1 VLEHGPR
8 CATGCDTLER
18 ENGRIKHM
26 KDKDQKKKDLE
37 DLKKALE
44 ENKNIFVTSYEKL
57 RVSQDFALRK
67 TVRDAGGSYRVVK
80 NNLASKASEG
90 TPANDLL
97 GDLKGMTSLAFTSN
111 DPVALAK
118 ALTKYAK
125 DNAAFTFKAGM
136 VEGRVIDVK
145 AINDLAAMPPKEE
158 IYAKLL
164 YLVNASATRLVFA
177 MNGVG
182 RNLAVVLDQA
192 GKENKF
198 KQ

>member
-1 VLEHGPR
+1 
-8 CATGCDTLER
+8 
-18 ENGRIKHM
+18 M

-136 VEGRVIDVK
+136 VEGRVIDIK
-145 AINDLAAMPPKEE
+145 AINDLAAMPRKEE

>member
-1 VLEHGPR
+1 
-8 CATGCDTLER
+8 
-18 ENGRIKHM
+18 M

-37 DLKKALE
+37 DLRKALE
-44 ENKNIFVTSYEKL
+44 ENKNFFVASYEKL

-67 TVRDAGGSYRVVK
+67 TVRDAGGNYRVVK
-80 NNLASKASEG
+80 NNLASKAAEG
-90 TPANDLL
+90 TPANELL
-97 GDLKGMTSLAFTSN
+97 SDLKGMTSLAFTSN

-145 AINDLAAMPPKEE
+145 TISDLAAMPPKEE

-164 YLVNASATRLVFA
+164 YLVNATATRLVSS